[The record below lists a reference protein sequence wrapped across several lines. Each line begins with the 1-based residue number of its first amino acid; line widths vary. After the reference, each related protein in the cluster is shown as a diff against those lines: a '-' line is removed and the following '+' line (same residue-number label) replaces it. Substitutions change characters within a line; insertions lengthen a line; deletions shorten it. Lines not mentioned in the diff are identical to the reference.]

1 MAHVAEWKFKEVEDL
16 TKIIKDNSVI
26 GIAEIGSI
34 PAPQMQ
40 QMRENLR
47 EKMVIRSS
55 KNTLIFRAIDDAEKN
70 VKDITALKEIITGQ
84 TALIATDL
92 NPFQLFNKLKETRSK
107 APARGGEIAPEDIMV
122 KKGDT
127 PFKPGPIVGDL
138 QKVGIPA
145 SIQGGKVVIK
155 KDKVLVK
162 EGEIISSDIAQMITR
177 LEIFP
182 IEIGISLHGCYEDGF
197 VFKPDVLDIDMDQYM
212 SQVRLAASSA
222 FNLAVETAW
231 VNKLTV
237 KPLIMKAY
245 RDSFNVAVDQ
255 GIINKETV
263 KQIIAKA
270 HRSMVS
276 VASNVKDEGLDDDL
290 KEMT

>member
-55 KNTLIFRAIDDAEKN
+55 KNTLIFRALDDSEKN
-70 VKDITALKEIITGQ
+70 IKNITSLKEIITGQ

-92 NPFQLFNKLKETRSK
+92 NPFKLFNQLKKTRSK
-107 APARGGEIAPEDIMV
+107 APARGGEIAPEDILV

-145 SIQGGKVVIK
+145 SIQGGKVVIN

-162 EGEIISSDIAQMITR
+162 EGEVISSDIAQMLTR
-177 LEIFP
+177 LEIYT

-197 VFKPDVLDIDMDQYM
+197 IFKPDVLDVDMDQYM

>member
-26 GIAEIGSI
+26 GVAEIGSI

-55 KNTLIFRAIDDAEKN
+55 KNTLIFRAIDDSEKN
-70 VKDITALKEIITGQ
+70 VKDITALKDIVTGQ

-145 SIQGGKVVIK
+145 SIQGGKVIIK

-162 EGEIISSDIAQMITR
+162 EGEIISSDIAQMLTR
-177 LEIFP
+177 LEIYP

-197 VFKPDVLDIDMDQYM
+197 IFKPDVLDIDMDQYM

-231 VNKLTV
+231 VSKLTV
-237 KPLIMKAY
+237 QPLIMKAY
-245 RDSFNVAVDQ
+245 RDSFNLAVDQ
-255 GIINKETV
+255 GIINKETI
-263 KQIIAKA
+263 KLIIAKA
-270 HRSMVS
+270 HQSMVS

>member
-55 KNTLIFRAIDDAEKN
+55 KNTLIFRALDDTEKN
-70 VKDITALKEIITGQ
+70 IKNITALKEIITGQ

-92 NPFQLFNKLKETRSK
+92 NPFKLFNQLKKTRSK

-145 SIQGGKVVIK
+145 SIQGGKVVIN

-162 EGEIISSDIAQMITR
+162 EGEVISSDIAQMLTR
-177 LEIFP
+177 LEIYP

-197 VFKPDVLDIDMDQYM
+197 IFKPDVLDVDMDQYM
-212 SQVRLAASSA
+212 SQIRLAASSA

-237 KPLIMKAY
+237 QPLIMKAY
-245 RDSFNVAVDQ
+245 RDSYNLAVDQ
-255 GIINKETV
+255 GIVNKETV